1 MLTWLIRLPIRVP
14 FLRLASSA
22 YDARPRP
29 EEHGMS
35 EVVVV
40 GSFVVREG
48 KEPEALEAFE
58 ALVEP
63 THEEDGCIL
72 YALHRGNDDP
82 RRLAFV
88 ERWESKQLLDAHLES
103 DHVKGV
109 LGRFDELFESGDI
122 VVYDAVPGGQEKK
135 GSLAAHAGG

>member
-1 MLTWLIRLPIRVP
+1 
-14 FLRLASSA
+14 
-22 YDARPRP
+22 
-29 EEHGMS
+29 MS

-40 GSFVVREG
+40 GSFTAREG
-48 KEPEALEAFE
+48 KEAEALEAFE

-63 THEEDGCIL
+63 THGEDGCIL

-88 ERWESKQLLDAHLES
+88 ERWQSKELLAAHLES

-109 LGRFDELFESGDI
+109 LAKADDLFETGDI
-122 VVYDAVPGGQEKK
+122 VVYDAMPGGEDRK

>member
-1 MLTWLIRLPIRVP
+1 
-14 FLRLASSA
+14 
-22 YDARPRP
+22 
-29 EEHGMS
+29 MS

-40 GSFVVREG
+40 GSFVAREG
-48 KEPEALEAFE
+48 KEAEALQAFE

-63 THEEDGCIL
+63 THGEDGCIL
-72 YALHRGNDDP
+72 YALHRGNDDE

-88 ERWESKQLLDAHLES
+88 ERWESKELLDAHLES
-103 DHVKGV
+103 DHVKGA

-122 VVYDAVPGGQEKK
+122 VVYHAVPGGQEKK